1 MNIENTELSSCD
13 LDETKKDFEK
23 LFAIRVG
30 QEISNCR
37 RAKGYTQKEFAELL
51 NQSIQQV
58 QNYEYGKGNITLY
71 KLVEIAELL
80 DTSIINFIMEV
91 SKKYDG
97 KAFAGKTSKQYIPQD
112 SVQAEISTKMH
123 TLTEEQQKALAALL
137 LW

>member
-1 MNIENTELSSCD
+1 MRHTQISLCG
-13 LDETKKDFEK
+13 LDENKEDFEK

-37 RAKGYTQKEFAELL
+37 KAKGHTQKEFAELL

-71 KLVEIAELL
+71 KLVEIAEVL
-80 DTSIINFIMEV
+80 DTSIINFIIDV

-97 KAFAGKTSKQYIPQD
+97 KAFAGKTSKQYNPQD
-112 SVQAEISTKMH
+112 SAQAAISAKIN
-123 TLTEEQQKALAALL
+123 TLTEEQQKALATLL